1 MVLRLGFCEKAMA
14 YKLKYHPDVKR
25 SDLPKID
32 VKNRGMIKRA
42 IEDRLATQP
51 EVYGKPLQK
60 TLKGYWKLRVGDYRI
75 VFKVSSNS
83 ILIFGII
90 HRKEVYKL
98 IKKRIEA

>member
-1 MVLRLGFCEKAMA
+1 MVLRFGSFGKAMA

-32 VKNRGMIKRA
+32 AKNRGMIKRA

-51 EVYGKPLQK
+51 EAYGKPLQR
-60 TLKGYWKLRVGDYRI
+60 TLKGYWKLRVGDYRV
-75 VFKVSSNS
+75 VFKVSSDS
-83 ILIFGII
+83 IFIFGII